1 MPLLTEKEAKAII
14 DKVLSYAKAD
24 ETSVSL
30 TGGRTGNIRYA
41 RNTVTTSGERD
52 NLSLTVTTVFGKR
65 SGSATV
71 NEFTDTA
78 LEQAVRKAEEIARL
92 APENA
97 EYMPLLGP
105 QTFLTS
111 QTFSANTAAI
121 TPQFRAVAAYDS
133 IAPALAQKLVAA
145 GYLEDNTGFNA
156 IGNSKG
162 LFGYN
167 SETGIDFSITIRTAD
182 GKGSG
187 FAQQTVTDAA
197 RLDAKTAT
205 AKAVKKAVAAA
216 KTIEMPPGQYTVI
229 LEPIAAE
236 SFLGFFS
243 SALDA
248 RSAAEGRSYLS
259 KKGGGTRLG
268 EAMFDPQLT
277 IYSDPYHAE
286 APSAPF
292 SNDGR
297 PLEKVTWVKDGAVQ
311 NLSYSRFWAEKQ
323 GVKAV
328 PPPQGLIIE
337 GGKQSLEEL
346 IRGTDK
352 GLLVTRTWYMR
363 MVDPQSMVVTG
374 LTRDGVFYI
383 ENGVIK
389 HAVKN
394 FRFNESPLNMFRN
407 LEAMGQP
414 VRVGNNLVPPMKIR
428 NFNFTSLSDAV

>member
-216 KTIEMPPGQYTVI
+216 KAIEMPPGQYTVI

-277 IYSDPYHAE
+277 IYSDPYHAD

-407 LEAMGQP
+407 LEAMGQS

>member
-30 TGGRTGNIRYA
+30 MGGRTGNIRYA

-78 LEQAVRKAEEIARL
+78 LEQAVRRAEEIARL

-105 QTFLTS
+105 QTYLTS
-111 QTFSANTAAI
+111 PTFSANTAAI
-121 TPQFRAVAAYDS
+121 TPQFRAEAAYDS
-133 IAPALAQKLVAA
+133 IAPALAQKLIAA
-145 GYLEDNTGFNA
+145 GYLEDSTGFNA
-156 IGNSKG
+156 LGNSKG

-167 SETGIDFSITIRTAD
+167 SDTGIDFSITIRTPD

-197 RLDAKTAT
+197 RLDAKAAT
-205 AKAVKKAVAAA
+205 ANAVKKAVAAA
-216 KTIEMPPGQYTVI
+216 KAIEMPPGQYTVI

-248 RSAAEGRSYLS
+248 RNAAEGRSYLS

-268 EAMFDPQLT
+268 EVMFAPQLT
-277 IYSDPYHAE
+277 IYSDPYHTE
-286 APSAPF
+286 APSAAF

-297 PLEKVTWVKDGAVQ
+297 PMEKVTWVKDGAVQ
-311 NLSYSRFWAEKQ
+311 NLSYSRYWADKQ
-323 GVKAV
+323 GVKAI

-363 MVDPQSMVVTG
+363 MVDPQSLVVTG

>member
-78 LEQAVRKAEEIARL
+78 LEQAVRRAEEITRL

-105 QTFLTS
+105 QTYLTS

-121 TPQFRAVAAYDS
+121 TPQFRAEAAYDS

-145 GYLEDNTGFNA
+145 GYLEDSTSFNA

-167 SETGIDFSITIRTAD
+167 SETGIDFSITIRTPD

-187 FAQQTVTDAA
+187 FAQQTVTDGA

-205 AKAVKKAVAAA
+205 ANAVKKAVAAA
-216 KTIEMPPGQYTVI
+216 KAIEMPPGQYTVI

-363 MVDPQSMVVTG
+363 MVDPQSLVVTG

-414 VRVGNNLVPPMKIR
+414 VRVGNNLVPSMKIR
-428 NFNFTSLSDAV
+428 NFNFTSL

>member
-1 MPLLTEKEAKAII
+1 
-14 DKVLSYAKAD
+14 
-24 ETSVSL
+24 
-30 TGGRTGNIRYA
+30 
-41 RNTVTTSGERD
+41 
-52 NLSLTVTTVFGKR
+52 
-65 SGSATV
+65 
-71 NEFTDTA
+71 
-78 LEQAVRKAEEIARL
+78 
-92 APENA
+92 
-97 EYMPLLGP
+97 
-105 QTFLTS
+105 
-111 QTFSANTAAI
+111 
-121 TPQFRAVAAYDS
+121 
-133 IAPALAQKLVAA
+133 
-145 GYLEDNTGFNA
+145 
-156 IGNSKG
+156 
-162 LFGYN
+162 
-167 SETGIDFSITIRTAD
+167 
-182 GKGSG
+182 
-187 FAQQTVTDAA
+187 
-197 RLDAKTAT
+197 
-205 AKAVKKAVAAA
+205 
-216 KTIEMPPGQYTVI
+216 MPPGQYTVI

>member
-24 ETSVSL
+24 ETSISL

-216 KTIEMPPGQYTVI
+216 KAIEMPPGQYTVI

>member
-1 MPLLTEKEAKAII
+1 
-14 DKVLSYAKAD
+14 
-24 ETSVSL
+24 
-30 TGGRTGNIRYA
+30 
-41 RNTVTTSGERD
+41 
-52 NLSLTVTTVFGKR
+52 VFGKR

-71 NEFTDTA
+71 NEFTDIA
-78 LEQAVRKAEEIARL
+78 LEQAVRRAEEIARL

-105 QTFLTS
+105 QTYLTS
-111 QTFSANTAAI
+111 PTFSANTAAI
-121 TPQFRAVAAYDS
+121 TPQFRAEAAYDS
-133 IAPALAQKLVAA
+133 IAPALAQKLIAA
-145 GYLEDNTGFNA
+145 GYLEDSTGFNA

-167 SETGIDFSITIRTAD
+167 SDTGIDFSITIRTPD

-205 AKAVKKAVAAA
+205 ANAVKKAVAAA
-216 KTIEMPPGQYTVI
+216 KAIEMPPGQYTVI

-248 RSAAEGRSYLS
+248 RNAAEGRSYLS

-268 EAMFDPQLT
+268 EVMFAPQLT
-277 IYSDPYHAE
+277 IYSDPYHTE
-286 APSAPF
+286 APSAAF

-297 PLEKVTWVKDGAVQ
+297 PMEKVTWVKDGAVQ
-311 NLSYSRFWAEKQ
+311 NLSYSRYWADKQ
-323 GVKAV
+323 GVKAI

-363 MVDPQSMVVTG
+363 MVDPQSLVVTG

>member
-71 NEFTDTA
+71 NEFTDIA

-216 KTIEMPPGQYTVI
+216 KAIEMPPGQYTVI

-277 IYSDPYHAE
+277 IYSDPYHAD

-407 LEAMGQP
+407 LEAMGQS

>member
-216 KTIEMPPGQYTVI
+216 KAIEMPPGQYTVI

>member
-78 LEQAVRKAEEIARL
+78 LEQAVRRAEEIARL

-105 QTFLTS
+105 QTYLTS
-111 QTFSANTAAI
+111 PTFSANTAAI
-121 TPQFRAVAAYDS
+121 TPQFRAEAAYDS
-133 IAPALAQKLVAA
+133 IAPALAQKLIAA
-145 GYLEDNTGFNA
+145 GYLEDSTGFNA

-167 SETGIDFSITIRTAD
+167 SDTGIDFSITIRTPD

-205 AKAVKKAVAAA
+205 ANAVKKAVAAA
-216 KTIEMPPGQYTVI
+216 KAIEMPPGQYTVI

-248 RSAAEGRSYLS
+248 RNAAEGRSYLS

-268 EAMFDPQLT
+268 EVMFAPQLT
-277 IYSDPYHAE
+277 IYSDPYHTE
-286 APSAPF
+286 APSAAF

-297 PLEKVTWVKDGAVQ
+297 PMEKVTWVKDGAVQ
-311 NLSYSRFWAEKQ
+311 NLSYSRYWADKQ
-323 GVKAV
+323 GVKAI

-363 MVDPQSMVVTG
+363 MVDPQSLVVTG

>member
-78 LEQAVRKAEEIARL
+78 LEQAVRRAEEIARL

-105 QTFLTS
+105 QTYLTS

-121 TPQFRAVAAYDS
+121 TPQFRAEAAYDS

-145 GYLEDNTGFNA
+145 GYLEDSTSFNA

-167 SETGIDFSITIRTAD
+167 SETGIDFSITIRTPD

-187 FAQQTVTDAA
+187 FAQQTVTDGA

-205 AKAVKKAVAAA
+205 ANAVKKAVAAA
-216 KTIEMPPGQYTVI
+216 KAIEMPPGQYTVI

-268 EAMFDPQLT
+268 EAMFDTQLI

-323 GVKAV
+323 GIKAV

-363 MVDPQSMVVTG
+363 MVDPQSLVVTG

>member
-1 MPLLTEKEAKAII
+1 MSILTEKEAKAII
-14 DKVLSYAKAD
+14 DKVLAYAKAD

-52 NLSLTVTTVFGKR
+52 NLSLTVTTIFGKR
-65 SGSATV
+65 SGSASV
-71 NEFTDTA
+71 NEFTDAA
-78 LEQAVRKAEEIARL
+78 LKEAVSRAEEIARL

-97 EYMPLLGP
+97 EHMPVLGP
-105 QTFLTS
+105 QAYSPSKTF
-111 QTFSANTAAI
+111 AAKTAAI
-121 TPQFRAVAAYDS
+121 TPQFRANAAYDS
-133 IAPALAQKLVAA
+133 IAPALAQKLIAA
-145 GYLEDNTGFNA
+145 GYLEDSTGFTA

-167 SETGIDFSITIRTAD
+167 SETGVDFSITIRTPD

-187 FAQQTVTDAA
+187 YAQQTVTDAA

-205 AKAVKKAVAAA
+205 ANAVKKAVAAA
-216 KTIEMPPGQYTVI
+216 KAIEMPPGKYTVI

-268 EAMFDPQLT
+268 ETMFHPQLT
-277 IYSDPYHAE
+277 IHSDPYHTE

-297 PLEKVTWVKDGAVQ
+297 PQEKVTWVKDGAVQ

-337 GGKQSLEEL
+337 GGNQSLEEL
-346 IRGTDK
+346 IKGTEK

-363 MVDPQSMVVTG
+363 MVDPQSLVVTG

-394 FRFNESPLNMFRN
+394 FRFNESPLHMFRN
-407 LEAMGQP
+407 LEALGRP

-428 NFNFTSLSDAV
+428 DFNFTSLSDAV